1 MYGKIEKEEEREKK
15 RRKKERRKKEEIK
28 FIITGERRKEMK

>member
-28 FIITGERRKEMK
+28 FIRTGERRKEME

>member
-28 FIITGERRKEMK
+28 FIRTGERRKEMK